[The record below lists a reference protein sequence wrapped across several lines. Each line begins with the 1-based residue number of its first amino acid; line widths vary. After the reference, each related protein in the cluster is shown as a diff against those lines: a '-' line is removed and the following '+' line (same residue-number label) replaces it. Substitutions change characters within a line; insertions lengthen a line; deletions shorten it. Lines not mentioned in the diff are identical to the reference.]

1 MIEGIAFQ
9 NHKGTPAVTSDA
21 SLFPRIALGSFMLE
35 SNAHSPVATREEF
48 AQNVLIAPDALLA
61 DLGSEHPTAPG
72 CLVGFEREFTRVAA
86 VPGAFGAKRDTTATG
101 WTPVPLIA
109 AAVGASGPID
119 QPWYDA
125 IVASMVASL
134 RRALQA
140 GPLDGVY
147 LSLHGAAIATAQAD
161 PDGQLLAAVRAVVG
175 DEVPVVATLDLHG
188 NVSPLMVEKA
198 DYFAAYLTNPH
209 VDMRE
214 RGAECARALARMLA
228 TGERPCRAFVKLPFI
243 PPSVTQNTKSGPY
256 GELIA
261 FGQRRVGG
269 DVLNVSVLSGF
280 TLGDTPKAGMSVIV
294 TALAAEAACTVAQE
308 VAERAWS
315 ERGRYVPRLT
325 TLEAATRMAVAA
337 GRDPALPPLL
347 FADVADNAGGGGRAN
362 TVWILKAFHAA
373 GVSGCTLGIF
383 YDPQLADEA
392 HRRGLGA
399 SFVAQFNRAETHP
412 LSGSFAAPA
421 TVRALHDGR
430 FVCRRGISAGQAVNL
445 GPCARIDLGGID
457 VIVVSVR
464 QQAKDPVFLEAL
476 GVDIARRRSL
486 IIKSRGHFRAAF
498 DEFFPDESII
508 EVDVPGLTTPVLKN
522 VPYRHLLRPLYPL
535 DEDMQWEVGAPML
548 FPALQGRRTA

>member
-9 NHKGTPAVTSDA
+9 NRKGNPAVTSNA
-21 SLFPRIALGSFMLE
+21 SPFPRIALGSFMLE
-35 SNAHSPVATREEF
+35 SNAHSPVATRDEF
-48 AQNVLIAPDALLA
+48 AQNVLIPPQDLLA
-61 DLGSEHPTAPG
+61 DLAREHPTAPG
-72 CLVGFEREFTRVAA
+72 CLVGFAREFTRVAA
-86 VPGAFGAKRDTTATG
+86 ATG

-109 AAVGASGPID
+109 AAVGASGPIE

-125 IVASMVASL
+125 IVASMVNSL
-134 RRALQA
+134 RRALEA
-140 GPLDGVY
+140 GPVDGVY
-147 LSLHGAAIATAQAD
+147 LSLHGAAIATALVD
-161 PDGQLLAAVRAVVG
+161 PDGELLAAVRAVVG
-175 DEVPVVATLDLHG
+175 EGVPVVATLDLHG
-188 NVSPLMVEKA
+188 NISPLMVEKA
-198 DYFAAYLTNPH
+198 DYLAAYLTNPH
-209 VDMRE
+209 IDTRE

-228 TGERPCRAFVKLPFI
+228 SGERPYRAFVKLPFI
-243 PPSVTQNTKSGPY
+243 PPSVTQNTKAGPY

-261 FGQRRVGG
+261 FGQQKVGG

-294 TALAAEAACTVAQE
+294 SARSGEAACAAAHD

-325 TLEAATRMAVAA
+325 TLEEATRRAVAT
-337 GRDPALPPLL
+337 GHDSALPPLL

-373 GVSGCTLGIF
+373 GVEGCTLGIF
-383 YDPQLADEA
+383 YDPQLAAEA
-392 HRRGLGA
+392 HQRGLGA
-399 SFVAQFNRAETHP
+399 SFVAQFNREETHP
-412 LSGSFAAPA
+412 LSGAFTAPA

-430 FVCRRGISAGQAVNL
+430 FVCRRGIAAGQAVNL
-445 GPCARIDLGGID
+445 GPCARLGLGGID

-498 DEFFPDESII
+498 DEFFPDENII

-522 VPYRHLLRPLYPL
+522 VPYQHLPRPMYPL
-535 DEDMQWEVGAPML
+535 DEDLQWEVGAPTL
-548 FPALQGRRTA
+548 FPARCAKQNTR